1 MRSGSKHVFFLYYL
15 SPHDPQLCANFQCYN
30 ESQSKIKVYP
40 NYKKKKMKGDT
51 SQLKLYLFIYRVC
64 DCVVLKI

>member
-40 NYKKKKMKGDT
+40 NYKKKKNERRYFSTKIIFV
-51 SQLKLYLFIYRVC
+51 YL
-64 DCVVLKI
+64 